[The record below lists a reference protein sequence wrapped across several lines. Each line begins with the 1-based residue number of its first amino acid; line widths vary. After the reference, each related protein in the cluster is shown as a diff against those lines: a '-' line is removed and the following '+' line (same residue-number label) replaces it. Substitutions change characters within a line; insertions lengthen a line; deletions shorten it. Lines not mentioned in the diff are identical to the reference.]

1 MSSTVIV
8 NGIEYA
14 PVQRGSEV
22 RICILQRGWVMV
34 GYYKREGDNVSL
46 TKASVIR
53 NWGTTK
59 GLGEIAVDGPKKDT
73 KLDPTNGLVEFH
85 RLTEVATIVCA
96 EDAWAKL
103 LK

>member
-1 MSSTVIV
+1 MENVVI

-14 PVQRGSEV
+14 PLQKGSEV

-34 GYYKREGDNVSL
+34 GYYQRDGDNCSL

-53 NWGTTK
+53 NWGTTR
-59 GLGEIAVDGPKKDT
+59 GLGEIAAGGPKTET

-85 RLTEVATIVCA
+85 RLTEVATIVCK
-96 EDAWAKL
+96 EDAWKAL

>member
-1 MSSTVIV
+1 MNITV
-8 NGIEYA
+8 NGVEYA
-14 PVQRGSEV
+14 PLQIGSEV

-34 GYYKREGDNVSL
+34 GYYQRSGDNCSL
-46 TKASVIR
+46 AKASVIR

-59 GLGEIAVDGPKKDT
+59 GLGEIAADGPKKDT

-85 RLTEVATIVCA
+85 RLTEVATIVCC
-96 EDAWAKL
+96 EEKWKPL